1 MDTIDAKLLQILAS
15 HGRATHAQLA
25 EQVGLSLSACQRRVK
40 SLETRGAI
48 QGYRAVVD
56 PALLEEGR
64 VVFVG
69 VNLERHARA
78 DIQAF
83 QRSVALI
90 PAVKEVHHIAGEYDY
105 LLKVAVRDL
114 DAYEV
119 FHADH
124 LAALNGVAR
133 ITSFI
138 AISTFKG

>member
-1 MDTIDAKLLQILAS
+1 MDAIDAKLLQILAS

>member
-25 EQVGLSLSACQRRVK
+25 ERVGLSLSACQRRVK